1 MEENVVRCYNFQGY
15 FVFATSLLIFWT
27 ISWDQNNLFVKLYL
41 GHANRIITGYVEEDK
56 HHKISRERIEMQILE
71 GIDNA
76 EFPIAYRIAWI
87 SLVVH
92 TNTFDIYWLGQQD
105 LHGLSK
111 SAIYRLEP
119 DTSLMDDI
127 RLSSPSPCS
136 SISSRESSPASI
148 DAQVVSVS
156 DDDATT
162 ETGQPIT
169 ETETIE
175 APPPSP
181 TKRASPRKRAPPRPR
196 ATTAGKKPAG
206 IRKQRAPAKKPKPL
220 KPIQNPAGALSDTE
234 NADQSLGQG
243 MNHEAASNENSNTG
257 TTIELDSSSNLP
269 DPSGGATTTTAPAK
283 AGGKKK
289 TVRFDLP
296 EESQITP

>member
-1 MEENVVRCYNFQGY
+1 MEENVN
-15 FVFATSLLIFWT
+15 S
-27 ISWDQNNLFVKLYL
+27 LFVKLYL
-41 GHANRIITGYVEEDK
+41 GHANRIITGYVEEHK

-76 EFPIAYRIAWI
+76 DFPISYRIAWI

-92 TNTFDIYWLGQQD
+92 TSTFDIYWLGQQD

-127 RLSSPSPCS
+127 RLLSPSTCS
-136 SISSRESSPASI
+136 SISSRDSSPASI

-156 DDDATT
+156 DDDATA
-162 ETGQPIT
+162 ETGQPNT
-169 ETETIE
+169 ETEIIE
-175 APPPSP
+175 DPPPSP
-181 TKRASPRKRAPPRPR
+181 TKRASPRKKAPPRPR

-220 KPIQNPAGALSDTE
+220 KPIENPAGALSDTE
-234 NADQSLGQG
+234 NADQSLG
-243 MNHEAASNENSNTG
+243 HENTSNENSNTI
-257 TTIELDSSSNLP
+257 TTIELDSSN
-269 DPSGGATTTTAPAK
+269 PSGATTTTTTTTTAPAK
-283 AGGKKK
+283 GGGKKK
-289 TVRFDLP
+289 TVRFDIP
-296 EESQITP
+296 EESQKTP